1 MPDRRVL
8 FVGVF
13 LSFRHHRS
21 DIVRL
26 IELLQST
33 QGNIKSRSH
42 RNLRFLGVRI
52 DFNHFYEKLAKEL
65 RETSVVAAVYSGG
78 GGESGGGGSG
88 GGGSGGRL
96 TASQLESV
104 ETPSTPVHDRS
115 RVSERRVP
123 NTGGGES
130 EWGSPLVPLEN

>member
-13 LSFRHHRS
+13 LSFRHYRS

-78 GGESGGGGSG
+78 GG
-88 GGGSGGRL
+88 GSGGRL

>member
-13 LSFRHHRS
+13 LSFRHYRS

-78 GGESGGGGSG
+78 GG

-104 ETPSTPVHDRS
+104 ETPSPPVHDRS

>member
-1 MPDRRVL
+1 M
-8 FVGVF
+8 
-13 LSFRHHRS
+13 
-21 DIVRL
+21 RL

-78 GGESGGGGSG
+78 GGGGGGSG

>member
-13 LSFRHHRS
+13 LSFRHYRS

-78 GGESGGGGSG
+78 GGGGGSG

>member
-13 LSFRHHRS
+13 LSFRHYRS

-78 GGESGGGGSG
+78 GG